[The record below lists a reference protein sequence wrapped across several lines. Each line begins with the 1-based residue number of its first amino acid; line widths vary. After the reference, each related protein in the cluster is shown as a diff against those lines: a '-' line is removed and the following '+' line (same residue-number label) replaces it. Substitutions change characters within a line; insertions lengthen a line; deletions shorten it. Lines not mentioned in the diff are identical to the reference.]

1 MLLIEAKTKEFVENA
16 NYDLGIK
23 PEEATD
29 EMKEKSNSELEGEGK
44 GTKVITSSSIS
55 TELNIM
61 GITSEE
67 ISNGNVYQI
76 STTDLEKMG
85 IKTIGDLA
93 GTDQNTLIKKFGK
106 FGKMIWEYANGIDN
120 NPVTVNNDKPKG
132 IGNSLTLPQ
141 DVANIE
147 KLEETLLALTEQVA
161 YRLRKQELLANVVN
175 VQIKTNDF
183 KTFSHQRKLDEATDS
198 TKYLYKEAKKLLET
212 LYQKSINKQIRL
224 IGVRVDNLEE
234 KEQMQISLFNQT
246 DTEKEK
252 QRKLDLLRYQLNEI
266 QEARLKEG
274 EESELEERSKIIRNS
289 EKIAKNLSEAE
300 MAVGENT
307 IDLIGNAIRALE
319 KIEDVNSKY
328 SEKLVEMKNIYYEV
342 QEVARDISSMKEDI
356 YFDERERN
364 EIEERLDE
372 IYSLKKKYGNTI
384 EKILDYKEELE
395 KEIDRIE
402 NLDEENRKTKE
413 KIEKIVASMEE
424 LCKQME
430 ELRKKNSKILNEKIN
445 EELVQLEMKNAR
457 FNAKVIEDGEFSI
470 NGKSHVEFVITTNL
484 GEEEKKLNK
493 IASGGEMSRIMLAIK
508 TVLSDIDEVPV
519 LIFDEIDTGIS
530 GKAANSVG
538 SKLKKIAKKHQVII
552 VTHLATIA
560 AQGDYNYY
568 IYKEVDANKTNTN
581 VKLLNESETIREI
594 ARIASG
600 EITEISLSH
609 ARELRN
615 KNV

>member
-1 MLLIEAKTKEFVENA
+1 MITTLHIKNIGIIDDIVIDLNKGLNVLTGETGAGKTLIVDSLGIIAGGRFSKDMIRRGQNMSFVELALYLPDN
-16 NYDLGIK
+16 
-23 PEEATD
+23 P
-29 EMKEKSNSELEGEGK
+29 NSIDGNIVVSREINTSGK
-44 GTKVITSSSIS
+44 NLCKI
-55 TELNIM
+55 
-61 GITSEE
+61 
-67 ISNGNVYQI
+67 NGR
-76 STTDLEKMG
+76 L
-85 IKTIGDLA
+85 
-93 GTDQNTLIKKFGK
+93 
-106 FGKMIWEYANGIDN
+106 
-120 NPVTVNNDKPKG
+120 VTVNELKNFMKNIIDIHG
-132 IGNSLTLPQ
+132 QYDNQTLM
-141 DVANIE
+141 D
-147 KLEETLLALTEQVA
+147 TE
-161 YRLRKQELLANVVN
+161 
-175 VQIKTNDF
+175 F
-183 KTFSHQRKLDEATDS
+183 H
-198 TKYLYKEAKKLLET
+198 TKYLDKFIGTGIAEIHKKYVE
-212 LYQKSINKQIRL
+212 LYTEYIELNKMLKNNYGDEI
-224 IGVRVDNLEE
+224 
-234 KEQMQISLFNQT
+234 
-246 DTEKEK
+246 EK
-252 QRKLDLLRYQLNEI
+252 QRKLDLLQYQYKEI
-266 QEARLKEG
+266 KAANLKNG
-274 EESELEERSKIIRNS
+274 EDEQLEEKRKIIMSS
-289 EKIAKNLSEAE
+289 EKVAEALNIVSNNLE
-300 MAVGENT
+300 GNI
-307 IDLIGNAIRALE
+307 IDVINDSIRALE

-413 KIEKIVASMEE
+413 KIEKIVATMEE
-424 LCKQME
+424 LCKQIE
-430 ELRKKNSKILNEKIN
+430 ELREKNSKILNEKIN

-568 IYKEVDANKTNTN
+568 IYKEVAANKTNTN